1 MKYEVCL
8 GDNTPTYPGAE
19 VIESVHSFLSL
30 LFPFSGITC
39 SLTLARSLEVPK
51 TTYHTMLIPTS
62 SITSWRIGGVS
73 AISVL
78 GLSFAALFVVGVWLY
93 KSVIVMSPQKTGN
106 EPNDLY
112 TWIPFFG
119 HAFRFAKDKR
129 SFFLWAQ

>member
-1 MKYEVCL
+1 
-8 GDNTPTYPGAE
+8 
-19 VIESVHSFLSL
+19 
-30 LFPFSGITC
+30 
-39 SLTLARSLEVPK
+39 LARSLEVLK
-51 TTYHTMLIPTS
+51 TIYHKMLIPTS
-62 SITSWRIGGVS
+62 SIMSWRIAGVS

-78 GLSFAALFVVGVWLY
+78 GLSFAALFVIGVWLY
-93 KSVIVMSPQKTGN
+93 KSVIVMSSGQKTGN